1 MYDLNGKVALVTGA
15 GRQRGIGRA
24 IATRLAHDGA
34 DIVVNDVAENP
45 DADHPS
51 GWSGLPDLVR
61 EIEGMGRR
69 ALSVVADISDSG
81 HVDNMV
87 RDAMDYFGQIDI
99 LVNNAAARQGSDV
112 VPVVELE
119 EEVWDLT
126 QRVNVKGTFLCSRAA
141 AREMIR
147 RGEGGKIIIIS
158 SKAGKLGSSGPLMR
172 LPSSPKSAL
181 PSGWPWS
188 WPHTESMS
196 MPFARARWTPSGL
209 RI

>member
-1 MYDLNGKVALVTGA
+1 MVTGA

-87 RDAMDYFGQIDI
+87 RDAMDYCF
-99 LVNNAAARQGSDV
+99 
-112 VPVVELE
+112 
-119 EEVWDLT
+119 
-126 QRVNVKGTFLCSRAA
+126 
-141 AREMIR
+141 
-147 RGEGGKIIIIS
+147 
-158 SKAGKLGSSGPLMR
+158 
-172 LPSSPKSAL
+172 
-181 PSGWPWS
+181 
-188 WPHTESMS
+188 
-196 MPFARARWTPSGL
+196 
-209 RI
+209 